1 MKSLIDEKFR
11 QQPLKY
17 ALQCGIA
24 MLTLIIVLFFLNVLT
39 HTALIASLGATV
51 FTVFSRPNSYF
62 SKTRTLLGGY
72 TIGIASGVFMS
83 MVYGKLC
90 TVGDFGYSRFIFA
103 AAAAA
108 AVGIAILFMVI
119 LNMEHAPA
127 AGIALGLVVNQWDIF
142 NLQFIILSVL
152 IIALVKRSL
161 RTFLIDLTGEE

>member
-1 MKSLIDEKFR
+1 MKGLIDENFR
-11 QQPLKY
+11 KQPLKY
-17 ALQCGIA
+17 AIQCGIA
-24 MLTLIIVLFFLNVLT
+24 MVTLVIVLLFLNVLT

-72 TIGIASGVFMS
+72 TIGILSGVFMHV
-83 MVYGKLC
+83 VYVNLRG
-90 TVGDFGYSRFIFA
+90 TIYFGDSRFIFA

-108 AVGIAILFMVI
+108 AVGIAILVMVI

-142 NLQFIILSVL
+142 NLQFIIISVL
-152 IIALVKRSL
+152 IIALVKRAL
-161 RTFLIDLTGEE
+161 RFFLIDLTGEE